1 MFQLDRTS
9 DTRLDVKAASALVA
23 NITYTDANGVVRP
36 EIHFRLETFKDLSR
50 DLELGEEI
58 LRPLNLF
65 LKDIPFDKQEALYT
79 FYEKARIL
87 LDALNV
93 NTFFQ
98 VNQELEV
105 ITTELFAKTKLDWDL
120 KAYVEGSSIPF
131 PDLSHAGQRAH
142 DTKEMTFYL
151 PEYKEL
157 TAISLM
163 CKIMSPIWG
172 EYFRIVN
179 SDMTDEINKEKFC
192 FDMILIT
199 LRDGAFKDVMAKLR
213 NYVAKSTNTVLNQQ
227 SKHASPVQSPVKFTQ
242 SKNGFGEAR
251 FLDLVFAV
259 IFARKMV
266 IFNVYRH
273 RSLTRESQSDIMNYI
288 SSNITA
294 TANSKISAM
303 RTSTHEM
310 IRIDP
315 KDSRS
320 EQDNVTFND
329 NNSRTS
335 KVPGDSVVAASI
347 GAQIEAERLIG
358 LLAIPK
364 KVYEPMTRFYVRHT
378 IVPNP
383 LADMIMSCMYEEALG
398 GSICLE
404 YLDANRYELL
414 LSIAQIYAIKN
425 NCHDVAHLLS
435 CTTSMERNL
444 TIHAPI
450 QMNYKTMAEYTECVR
465 TFCGVAEKHIPAW
478 RRQREAKAKDVER
491 VSITTQIG
499 DIISWLVSYDHY
511 YNSPNA
517 LWLIDERESQMNG
530 DVIDYSD
537 LIVKEMCRFI
547 LLLRKGDALITPQKQ
562 SLLTA

>member
-1 MFQLDRTS
+1 MFQLDRTN
-9 DTRLDVKAASALVA
+9 DTRLDVRAASALVA
-23 NITYTDANGVVRP
+23 NIAYTDESGTKRP

-58 LRPLNLF
+58 LRPLNIF
-65 LKDIPFDKQEALYT
+65 LKGIPFDKQEALYT
-79 FYEKARIL
+79 FYAKARLL
-87 LDALNV
+87 LDELNAQ
-93 NTFFQ
+93 TFAQ
-98 VNQELEV
+98 VTQELET
-105 ITTELFAKTKLDWDL
+105 ITTELFTKTRLDWDL
-120 KAYVEGSSIPF
+120 KVYVDNSSIPF

-142 DTKEMTFYL
+142 DTKEMTFHL

-192 FDMILIT
+192 YDMLLIT
-199 LRDGAFKDVMAKLR
+199 LRDGAFKAVIEKLR

-227 SKHASPVQSPVKFTQ
+227 AKHASPVQSPVKFTQ

-273 RSLTRESQSDIMNYI
+273 RSLTRETQSDIMNYI

-335 KVPGDSVVAASI
+335 KVPGDSVIAASI
-347 GAQIEAERLIG
+347 GAQLEAERLIG
-358 LLAIPK
+358 ILGIPK
-364 KVYEPMTRFYVRHT
+364 KVYEPMTKYYCKNT

-383 LADMIMSCMYEEALG
+383 LADMVMSCMYEEALG

-404 YLDANRYELL
+404 YLDAKRYELL

-435 CTTSMERNL
+435 CTTSTERNL

-465 TFCGVAEKHIPAW
+465 TFSGSAEKHVPSW

-491 VSITTQIG
+491 VSIATQIV

-517 LWLIDERESQMNG
+517 LWLVDERESQMNG

-547 LLLRKGDALITPQKQ
+547 LLLRKEDTIIARQKQ